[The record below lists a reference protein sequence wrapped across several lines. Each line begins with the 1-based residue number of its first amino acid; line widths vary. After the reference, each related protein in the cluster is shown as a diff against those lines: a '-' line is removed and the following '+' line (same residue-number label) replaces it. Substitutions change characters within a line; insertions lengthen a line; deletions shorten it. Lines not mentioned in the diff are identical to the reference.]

1 MGNPSSSRL
10 ELAMA
15 NRENCPEEE
24 RRPMRLSKP
33 LMRRTFLMMTA
44 LAASPLLLAD
54 PALAVPNVA
63 ESFVDEN
70 IHKGLDILRDKR
82 LSGVQ
87 RRDQFEGLLLSL
99 VDVRRIAL
107 FTLGQYRR
115 TAAPDD
121 LEAFVTAFKNYA
133 TAEYQSYFAKYTN
146 QTLKVTGSTVPSPT
160 DFIVQT
166 QLIDPSS
173 SQPPA
178 EVDFR
183 VRTDTGKPVLVDV
196 AYQGIWL
203 SLEQRDQFVS
213 FLGQNN
219 GNVKSLA
226 AHLSDLAVTIGKP
239 T

>member
-1 MGNPSSSRL
+1 
-10 ELAMA
+10 
-15 NRENCPEEE
+15 
-24 RRPMRLSKP
+24 MRLSKP
-33 LMRRTFLMMTA
+33 LMRRSFLAAA
-44 LAASPLLLAD
+44 LAASPLLLAGH
-54 PALAVPNVA
+54 ALAVPNVA

-82 LSGVQ
+82 LSSVQ

-115 TAAPDD
+115 SASPDD
-121 LEAFVTAFKNYA
+121 VEAFVAAFKNYA
-133 TAEYQSYFAKYTN
+133 AAEYQSYFSKYSD
-146 QTLKVTGSTVPSPT
+146 QQLKVIGSTERTPT

-173 SQPPA
+173 NQPPA

-203 SLEQRDQFVS
+203 SLEQRDQFVA

-219 GNVKSLA
+219 GNVRSLV
-226 AHLSDLAVTIGKP
+226 AHLSDLAVNLGKP
-239 T
+239 SN

>member
-1 MGNPSSSRL
+1 
-10 ELAMA
+10 
-15 NRENCPEEE
+15 
-24 RRPMRLSKP
+24 MRLSMP
-33 LMRRTFLMMTA
+33 LMRRTFLN
-44 LAASPLLLAD
+44 AAVAGVPLLLAGR
-54 PALAVPNVA
+54 AWAVPNVA

-82 LSGVQ
+82 LSSIQ

-99 VDVRRIAL
+99 VDVRRIAM

-115 TAAPDD
+115 TASPDD
-121 LEAFVTAFKNYA
+121 VEAFVAAFKNYA
-133 TAEYQSYFAKYTN
+133 TAEYQSYFSKYTN
-146 QTLKVTGSTVPSPT
+146 QQLKVTGSTEVKPT

-173 SQPPA
+173 NQPPA

-203 SLEQRDQFVS
+203 SLEQRDQFVA

-219 GNVKSLA
+219 GNVRSLV
-226 AHLSDLAVTIGKP
+226 AHLSDLAVNLGKP
-239 T
+239 SN

>member
-1 MGNPSSSRL
+1 MPFTTPLKRRTL
-10 ELAMA
+10 LAMFA
-15 NRENCPEEE
+15 A
-24 RRPMRLSKP
+24 P
-33 LMRRTFLMMTA
+33 LV
-44 LAASPLLLAD
+44 LAG
-54 PALAVPNVA
+54 PAAAAAPNAA

-70 IHKGLDILRDKR
+70 IHKGLEILRDKR
-82 LSGVQ
+82 LSNVQ
-87 RRDQFEGLLLSL
+87 RRDQFEGLLLTL

-115 TAAPDD
+115 SAPPDD
-121 LEAFVTAFKNYA
+121 VEAFINAFKNYA
-133 TAEYQSYFAKYTN
+133 AAAYQSYFAKYTD
-146 QTLKVTGSTVPSPT
+146 QTLKVIGSTQRSPT

-166 QLIDPSS
+166 NLVDPSS

-203 SLEQRDQFVS
+203 SLEQRDQFVA

-219 GNVKSLA
+219 GNVRTLI
-226 AHLSDLAVTIGKP
+226 AHLSDLAANLGKP
-239 T
+239 APQQ